1 MPERKPVASTDRGT
15 TRGRQASTGLSGLV
29 APVLRVVGDLT
40 AATAGGLSAAGAA
53 LAGEPALIIDLSA
66 VTGGDG
72 PALRNLIGTLRRLRR
87 SGRTLAVV
95 PPRGPELARALSEC
109 RAARTAASL
118 DEARALLA
126 G

>member
-1 MPERKPVASTDRGT
+1 M
-15 TRGRQASTGLSGLV
+15 

-87 SGRTLAVV
+87 SGRALAVV
-95 PPRGPELARALSEC
+95 PPRRPELAQALAEC